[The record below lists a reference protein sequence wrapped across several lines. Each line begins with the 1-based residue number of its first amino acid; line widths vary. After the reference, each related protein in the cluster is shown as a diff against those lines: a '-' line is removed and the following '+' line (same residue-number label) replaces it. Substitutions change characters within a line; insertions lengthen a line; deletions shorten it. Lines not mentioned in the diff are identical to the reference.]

1 MIDDIVQLTT
11 NSETLSIDPPHGE
24 VLRDRSLLV
33 PHQFVANSQ
42 FLH

>member
-24 VLRDRSLLV
+24 VLRDHSLLV
-33 PHQFVANSQ
+33 PRRFLANS
-42 FLH
+42 